1 MTKGKVFFDYDEPRA
16 IPADPNVPL
25 EDARIIRNVPFVD
38 SPHDVEFEEK
48 AKDVPYV
55 PSETEWLELKA
66 EIRRI
71 AFSTGFAI
79 GLGAAAFIFAI
90 GALVTK

>member
-1 MTKGKVFFDYDEPRA
+1 MTKGKVFFDYDEPRV
-16 IPADPNVPL
+16 ILADPNVPL

-38 SPHDVEFEEK
+38 SPRDGDDEEEV
-48 AKDVPYV
+48 KDIPYI
-55 PSETEWLELKA
+55 PSETEWLDLKA

-79 GLGAAAFIFAI
+79 GLAASAFIFAI